1 MPVLMGCQ
9 YYTPT
14 TDGADTFTVAMPRV
28 TFGRGSLAET
38 GQRAA
43 ARSLSKVALFTDAN
57 LADGPLVATARKSLG
72 KQGIEVALF
81 TDIRIEPDD
90 DSVERGARFLSD
102 CAADGVVSV
111 GGGSV
116 MDTAKAAL
124 LLATWGG
131 ECIDYFARPIGNG
144 KPVPGP
150 VPPHIACP
158 TTSGTGSECTS
169 ISVLRINRLDTKFV
183 IASPHLL
190 PDEALVDPACCDSLP
205 ANVIASTGFDLCC
218 HALECWTAR
227 AYTRHAKV
235 AGTATR
241 QYIQGANPFSD
252 VGAREAMQIV
262 GRYLERGVADATDRE
277 ARDQLMWAATL
288 AGIAFGNAGTHLPH
302 ALSYGITHLMK
313 DITTT
318 GYDIPTPFIP
328 HGISVIVN
336 APSIF
341 RYTAEAEPA
350 RHLDGAAFLGA
361 DARGA
366 TPEDAGEVLSKR
378 LIEMMRRTGMPNGL
392 SGVGFDDTHIDAL
405 AASSFRQTRAIGNA
419 PRDSNRVDLEN
430 LYRGALSY
438 W

>member
-1 MPVLMGCQ
+1 MGCQ

-14 TDGADTFTVAMPRV
+14 TGGADTFTVAMPRL
-28 TFGRGSLAET
+28 TFGRGSLAEV

-43 ARSLSKVALFTDAN
+43 ARGLKRVALFTDAM
-57 LADGPLVATARKSLG
+57 LADGELVATALESLER
-72 KQGIEVALF
+72 QQIEVAVF
-81 TDIRIEPDD
+81 KDIRVEPDD
-90 DSVERGARFLSD
+90 DSVDRGARFLRDS
-102 CAADGVVSV
+102 AFDGVVSV

-131 ECIDYFARPIGNG
+131 DCIDYFAKPIGNG

-150 VPPHIACP
+150 LLPHIACP

-169 ISVLRINRLDTKFV
+169 ITVLRINRLDTKFV

-190 PDEALVDPACCDSLP
+190 PDEAIVDPACCDSLP
-205 ANVIASTGFDLCC
+205 ANVVASTGFDLCC

-227 AYTRHAKV
+227 AYTQHAKV
-235 AGTATR
+235 AEPAAR
-241 QYIQGANPFSD
+241 QYVQGGNPFSE
-252 VGAREAMQIV
+252 VGSREAMQIV
-262 GRYLERGVADATDRE
+262 GRYLERGVADASDRE
-277 ARDQLMWAATL
+277 ARDNLMWAASL

-313 DITTT
+313 DITTA
-318 GYDIPTPFIP
+318 GYTLPTPFIP

-350 RHLDGAAFLGA
+350 RHLEGAAFLGA
-361 DARGA
+361 DAKGA
-366 TPEDAGEVLSKR
+366 TPDDAGEVLAKR
-378 LIEMMRRTGMPNGL
+378 LIELMRRTGMPNGL
-392 SGVGFDDTHIDAL
+392 TGVGFDESHIDAL

-419 PRDSNRVDLEN
+419 PRDSNQVDLEN
-430 LYRGALSY
+430 MYRGALSY